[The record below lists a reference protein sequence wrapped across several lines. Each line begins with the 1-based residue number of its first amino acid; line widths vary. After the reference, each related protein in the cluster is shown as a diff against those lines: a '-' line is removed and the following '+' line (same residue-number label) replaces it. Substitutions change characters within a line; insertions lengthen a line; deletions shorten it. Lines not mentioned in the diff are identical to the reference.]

1 MELSH
6 FVDVAFNVIVFAF
19 IGVTIGLYLRS
30 EDTDADIDATIEL
43 CLRSEDTDAK

>member
-6 FVDVAFNVIVFAF
+6 VIDVVFNVIVFAF

-30 EDTDADIDATIEL
+30 EDTDTE
-43 CLRSEDTDAK
+43 